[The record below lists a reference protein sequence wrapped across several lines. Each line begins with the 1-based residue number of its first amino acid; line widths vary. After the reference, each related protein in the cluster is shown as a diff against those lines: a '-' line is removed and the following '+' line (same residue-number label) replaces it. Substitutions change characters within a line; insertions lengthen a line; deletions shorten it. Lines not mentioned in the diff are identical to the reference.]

1 MNDNKEDE
9 FIPGEETI
17 EFIHAGDEY
26 DNEHPIENSMRKET
40 ERNVVFLGLI
50 VVGVI
55 LLLVIGT
62 FVS

>member
-1 MNDNKEDE
+1 MNEED

-17 EFIHAGDEY
+17 EFISESEKY
-26 DNEHPIENSMRKET
+26 DAAHPIENSMRKET